1 MKRYILGFFMTLP
14 LAAALWLMFGLV
26 ASLLGWHVMRHPLH
40 GAMLV
45 ALPVCWL
52 AAVGML
58 VLLEMAGR
66 APRKEP
72 TK

>member
-14 LAAALWLMFGLV
+14 LAAALWLMFGV
-26 ASLLGWHVMRHPLH
+26 GATALGWDVMRHPLH

-52 AAVGML
+52 LAAGL
-58 VLLEMAGR
+58 LIGLEMAGR
-66 APRKEP
+66 AAPRKDA
-72 TK
+72 K